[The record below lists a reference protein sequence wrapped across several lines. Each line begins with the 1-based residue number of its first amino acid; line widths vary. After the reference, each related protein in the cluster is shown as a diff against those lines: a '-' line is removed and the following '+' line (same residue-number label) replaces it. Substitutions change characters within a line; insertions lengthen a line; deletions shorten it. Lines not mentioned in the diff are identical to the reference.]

1 MSIEVRQLG
10 FRYGERPVIDGVDA
24 VARDGAITVVLGPN
38 AIGKTTLLR
47 CVAGGLRPTRG
58 RVHLDGRSRDE
69 MKRRAVV
76 PRLAY
81 VAQRPVVGADLTV
94 REVVALGRYALPRSP
109 DRIDDALACLDLA
122 RHADRPFA
130 ELSTGQQQRVAL
142 ARALAQADDD
152 GHLVL
157 DEPTSAM
164 DLHHVRRVAE
174 VLRERARAGGT
185 VLLASHD
192 LAVAARLADEVW
204 LFGRETPGRLV
215 AAGAVDEVLT
225 VERLRDVFR
234 VDFAWLDHPDGGRVL
249 VGGIPE
255 RAPRRPGA
263 APL

>member
-1 MSIEVRQLG
+1 MSIAVEQLG
-10 FRYGERPVIDGVDA
+10 FRYGQRSVIDGVDA
-24 VARDGAITVVLGPN
+24 VARSGAITVVLGPN

-58 RVHLDGRSRDE
+58 RVLLDGYARDALT
-69 MKRRAVV
+69 RRAIV

-94 REVVALGRYALPRSP
+94 REVVTLGRYALPRSP
-109 DRIDDALACLDLA
+109 SRVDAALERLELAK
-122 RHADRPFA
+122 HADRPFA
-130 ELSTGQQQRVAL
+130 QLSAGQQQRVAL
-142 ARALAQADDD
+142 ARALAQADVD

-164 DLHHVRRVAE
+164 DLRHARRVAE

-192 LAVAARLADEVW
+192 LAVAARLADDVW
-204 LFGRETPGRLV
+204 LFGRAAPGRL
-215 AAGAVDEVLT
+215 AATGPAESVLT
-225 VERLRDVFR
+225 TERLHEVFQ
-234 VDFAWLDHPDGGRVL
+234 VDFAWLEHPDGGRVL

-255 RAPRRPGA
+255 RNDATK
-263 APL
+263 